1 MRYFVAVLQI
11 ALLFVQAIPK
21 AIDPDAAA
29 PSLERHA
36 EGGVVMASFGLGVD
50 IIAAPHTRLEAL
62 CGVSHCAADQG
73 VGLVDLPHC

>member
-1 MRYFVAVLQI
+1 MLGNTVARGSALVWSGAYRMRYFVAVLQI

-36 EGGVVMASFGLGVD
+36 EGGLSWLPSD
-50 IIAAPHTRLEAL
+50 LAL
-62 CGVSHCAADQG
+62 I
-73 VGLVDLPHC
+73 